1 MVGFKSFF
9 LPIFSRA
16 RVVKRVEKK
25 ERKMQLHFYLLHMN
39 SAYRLRTRV
48 NLYVSGNPKNV
59 RSAYCA
65 LDICSKHRSYCL
77 MNMNSC
83 IRTDIDL
90 HTIEKITSKHDNIV
104 EFTFLQ
110 IVTFPLL
117 RSGINI

>member
-1 MVGFKSFF
+1 
-9 LPIFSRA
+9 
-16 RVVKRVEKK
+16 
-25 ERKMQLHFYLLHMN
+25 MQLHFYLLHMN

-48 NLYVSGNPKNV
+48 NLYVSGNPKNA

-83 IRTDIDL
+83 IRTDIAL
-90 HTIEKITSKHDNIV
+90 HTIEKITSKHGNIV

-117 RSGINI
+117 FKIWNKYIIYFFPTFFVSFFSSSTFLCSTNI